1 MDYPIKCFDQY
12 AGSNSDAQLD
22 QLKADGYGAAIHYY
36 GGSTT
41 KRLTKAS
48 ALQLTA
54 KGFMIG
60 VVFEA
65 GGNELDYFTADQGQ
79 YDANS
84 AINQAQV
91 IVGQPV
97 GSAIYFAVDCG
108 VAHPEDVLPY
118 FAAVAPV
125 VRGAGF
131 KVGAYGCGLLLS
143 GLFNAKLIDYDWLS
157 GAMGWPGS
165 RAYVSPFDPSGKPAI
180 VQGLE
185 GMVDGMDIDPDTVY
199 REAGLFQ
206 VAA

>member
-1 MDYPIKCFDQY
+1 MDYPLKAFDQY
-12 AGSNSDAQLD
+12 AGANTDAQLD
-22 QLKADGYGAAIHYY
+22 QLKADGYSVAIHYY

-60 VVFEA
+60 VVYEA
-65 GGNELDYFTADQGQ
+65 GGNALEYFTADQGNF
-79 YDANS
+79 DANS
-84 AINQAQV
+84 AINQATT
-91 IVGQPV
+91 IIGQPV
-97 GSAIYFAVDCG
+97 GSAIYFAVDVG
-108 VAHPEDVLPY
+108 AMAEDVLPY
-118 FAAVAPV
+118 FSAVAPV
-125 VRGAGF
+125 VRSAGF
-131 KVGAYGCGLLLS
+131 KVGAYGCGAVLS
-143 GLFNAKLIDYDWLS
+143 GLFDTKLIDYDWLS

-165 RAYVSPFDPSGKPAI
+165 RSYISPFDASGKPAI

-185 GMVDGMDIDPDTVY
+185 GMVEGMDIDPDTVY